1 MTDIQQSPGGQ
12 PSPGAKARDLVRRAE
27 TAALAV
33 RLPPEGVPYA
43 SLVLTACDHAGQP
56 LIFISRL
63 AEHTRALEAD
73 GAACLLFDGTAGL
86 EARLTGAR
94 ASVVGRLER
103 VADDTLKARFIARH
117 PEAELYRDFPDF
129 SLWRMTVERVHL
141 VAGFGRIHWIEAGD
155 FLFDT
160 TAAADLAA
168 SEPGIIGHMND
179 DHADAIG
186 LYAEKLLR
194 LPAAEWRMAG
204 IDPEGCDL
212 IAGAATRAR
221 LPFPETVSSA
231 IEARNRLVERV
242 KAARLA
248 TE

>member
-1 MTDIQQSPGGQ
+1 MTTSDS
-12 PSPGAKARDLVRRAE
+12 SPGAKARDLVRRAE

-33 RLPPEGVPYA
+33 RLPPEGLPYA
-43 SLVLTACDHAGQP
+43 SLVLTACDHGGQP
-56 LIFISRL
+56 LLFISRL

-94 ASVVGRLER
+94 ASVVGRLEK
-103 VADDTLKARFIARH
+103 VADEGLKARFIARH
-117 PEAELYRDFPDF
+117 PEAEMYRDFPDF
-129 SLWRMTVERVHL
+129 ALWRMAVDRVHL
-141 VAGFGRIHWIEAGD
+141 VAGFGRIHWIESAD

-160 TAAADLAA
+160 KATGELAA
-168 SEPGIIGHMND
+168 SEPGIVAHMND
-179 DHADAIG
+179 DHADAIA

-194 LPAAEWRMAG
+194 LPAADWRLSG

-221 LPFPETVSSA
+221 LIFPEPVSNA

-248 TE
+248 SE